1 MGWFSLLA
9 LATALAMDAFAVS
22 MAAGALLR
30 PVSRRQLFRLSFHF
44 GLFQGLMPI
53 GGYLA
58 GLSIAGFIAHWDHWI
73 AFGLLLLIGGRMI
86 LEALRPGED
95 EASSVDPSRGLTL
108 VMLAFATSVDA
119 FAVGLTLAL
128 ISVTIWIPALTIAVV
143 TTAWCVTGVL
153 LGARFGSIWGRKVEV
168 LGGLILVGIGFRI
181 LFSHLHPAFN

>member
-58 GLSIAGFIAHWDHWI
+58 GLSIARFIAHWDHWI
-73 AFGLLLLIGGRMI
+73 AFGLLLIIGGRMI

-95 EASSVDPSRGLTL
+95 EAATTDPSRGLTL
-108 VMLAFATSVDA
+108 VMLALATSIDA

-128 ISVTIWIPALTIAVV
+128 LSVTIWIPALVIGVV
-143 TTAWCVTGVL
+143 TSAWCVAGVL
-153 LGARFGSIWGRKVEV
+153 LGARFGSICGRKVEV
-168 LGGLILVGIGFRI
+168 LGGVILVGIGIKI
-181 LFSHLHPAFN
+181 LFSHLCA